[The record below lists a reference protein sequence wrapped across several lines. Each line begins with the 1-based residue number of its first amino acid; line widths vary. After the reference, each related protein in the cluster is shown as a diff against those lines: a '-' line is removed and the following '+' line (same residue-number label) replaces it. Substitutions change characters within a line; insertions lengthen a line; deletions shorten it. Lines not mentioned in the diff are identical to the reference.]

1 MSSNFELVSAL
12 NAGNLDPSF
21 GSGGTVGFPG
31 LQGQCRAVAK
41 DQQDRLIVAVWA
53 NKACEVFRLDQNGT
67 VDRSFGMNGSVLVEF
82 EAGFDSRVNRI
93 LIQPDGKILL
103 AGVRFQLN
111 LSKGLPALARL
122 DDKGNPDHQFGVDGK
137 VVFKG
142 RPGAEYSIFLGEIDV
157 VSGAPGEL
165 LMTFPYVDIV
175 GGIGTGTTLLLT
187 VNDVT
192 GELVRTHPVQYRGLN
207 TVINSIARLKSGK
220 LIAGG
225 YVTLSSG
232 EDRILLNRYDTDGWP
247 DLNFGEYGSIVYGPL
262 PGYYKASKVLLQADA
277 VDQGILVMGSYQ
289 NQDPLPHW
297 SALVMRFTENGQ
309 PDGSFNKGEPALV
322 DAEQQ
327 TDWAAGA
334 LQQNKAIVMAGTAG
348 LPGVAQALI
357 LGRVLEDGTFD
368 KTFADKGW
376 VIGPGGSGASG
387 LDIQDNGRL
396 VIAGNEMAARFLPKV
411 FGYQS

>member
-1 MSSNFELVSAL
+1 
-12 NAGNLDPSF
+12 
-21 GSGGTVGFPG
+21 
-31 LQGQCRAVAK
+31 
-41 DQQDRLIVAVWA
+41 
-53 NKACEVFRLDQNGT
+53 
-67 VDRSFGMNGSVLVEF
+67 
-82 EAGFDSRVNRI
+82 
-93 LIQPDGKILL
+93 
-103 AGVRFQLN
+103 
-111 LSKGLPALARL
+111 
-122 DDKGNPDHQFGVDGK
+122 VDGK

-142 RPGAEYSIFLGEIDV
+142 RPGAEYSIFLGEVDV

-165 LMTFPYVDIV
+165 LMTFPYVDIA

-192 GELVRTHPVQYRGLN
+192 GELIRTHPVQYRGLN

-232 EDRILLNRYDTDGWP
+232 EDRILLNRYDADGWP

-289 NQDPLPHW
+289 KEGSLPHW

-348 LPGVAQALI
+348 LRGISQALI
-357 LGRVLEDGTFD
+357 LGRVLEDGSFD
-368 KTFADKGW
+368 KTFTDKGW
-376 VIGPGGSGASG
+376 VIGPGGSGVSG

-396 VIAGNEMAARFLPKV
+396 VIAGDEMAERFLPKV
-411 FGYQS
+411 FGYQP